1 MGHRALGKRVFGKLH
16 DDTCMFSLLNGGMRS
31 RALAQKL
38 SIRLSRRFSDFQLIE
53 INSHSLFSKWFSE
66 SAKLVGKMF
75 DEIMQVLENED
86 AFVVVLIGW
95 RSFDRFHG
103 GVADNNQDEVESL
116 TSARKA
122 AASGNEPSD
131 SLRVYIFLHFTRSKF
146 EPLTRRFRLSTR
158 Y

>member
-1 MGHRALGKRVFGKLH
+1 M
-16 DDTCMFSLLNGGMRS
+16 SPLLNGGMGS

-103 GVADNNQDEVESL
+103 VSL
-116 TSARKA
+116 ITTKMRW
-122 AASGNEPSD
+122 N
-131 SLRVYIFLHFTRSKF
+131 H
-146 EPLTRRFRLSTR
+146 
-158 Y
+158 